1 MVDGA
6 GRKQRNSVQKAVC
19 VWVSLQEKFKISAGS
34 WCSLFNFL
42 ADFFLFL
49 FFSCGFY
56 LFSIFSHIVAWLRSS
71 FVYILFTQHIYWDV
85 LIQFIHIFLFGITV
99 YFFSSLL
106 PTTREI
112 TKSLWISFNHF
123 GHFKES
129 IQNIIINHRKCQESL
144 E

>member
-1 MVDGA
+1 MVQGENKETVFKRQCVF
-6 GRKQRNSVQKAVC
+6 GSVFKRSSRFLMILDVLYLIF
-19 VWVSLQEKFKISAGS
+19 LQI
-34 WCSLFNFL
+34 
-42 ADFFLFL
+42 FFFSF

-99 YFFSSLL
+99 YFFFSLL